1 LQEAIAERVFPAAS
15 VAVTLQSRLIALRAF
30 GQCTYE
36 SHSPAVTPATL
47 FDLGSVT
54 KVVATTTMAMRL
66 YERGLLDLDAAVGG
80 IVPEFISDAEKDPR
94 RLEVTLRQLL
104 AHSSGFPRMK
114 TYF

>member
-80 IVPEFISDAEKDPR
+80 IVPEFISDAEKTR
-94 RLEVTLRQLL
+94 AAWRLRCANCSHTLPD
-104 AHSSGFPRMK
+104 SPRMK